1 MFYYVKKPYF
11 KILKTV
17 YVSNYTVMSGSFILC
32 LVKVVGFD
40 KGIHWGK
47 SIQDGGDEDQGP
59 LRTIRELNYVRCSTL
74 IMYE

>member
-47 SIQDGGDEDQGP
+47 SI
-59 LRTIRELNYVRCSTL
+59 
-74 IMYE
+74 